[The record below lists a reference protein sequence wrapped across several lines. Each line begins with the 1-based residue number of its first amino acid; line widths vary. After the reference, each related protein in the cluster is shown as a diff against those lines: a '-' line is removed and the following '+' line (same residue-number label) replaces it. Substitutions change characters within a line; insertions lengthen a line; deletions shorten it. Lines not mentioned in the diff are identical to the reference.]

1 MRIKLVDILNE
12 HMSTIVELCSK
23 FGFSNPRYLYLSETE
38 EDAEIFRLFVEG
50 TGVDSI
56 TATLFSR
63 KLEALLKVNCT
74 VVSTENTYDNER
86 IYFMEASLPL
96 ESSLTDYKE
105 FFSEDPG
112 GFTEISFKTLDE
124 SVFDSL
130 FKSILAI
137 ANSILENTPG
147 TLSP

>member
-38 EDAEIFRLFVEG
+38 EDAEIFSLFVEG
-50 TGVDSI
+50 TGVDS
-56 TATLFSR
+56 TNLALFST
-63 KLEALLKVNCT
+63 KLEALLKVNCI
-74 VVSTENTYDNER
+74 VVWTENVVGNER
-86 IYFMEASLPL
+86 IYLMRASLPL

-105 FFSEDPG
+105 FFSKDPG